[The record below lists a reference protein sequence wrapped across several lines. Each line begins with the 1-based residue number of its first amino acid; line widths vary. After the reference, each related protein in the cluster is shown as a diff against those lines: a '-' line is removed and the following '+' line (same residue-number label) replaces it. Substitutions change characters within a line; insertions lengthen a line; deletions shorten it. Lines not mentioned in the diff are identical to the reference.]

1 MKLLLPASTF
11 PQLSITAEP
20 SPWRMIFLSF
30 TFGIT
35 SESIISLKTAPHPT
49 LSSWSGSPL
58 RISFAP
64 DLTAFKRWYIRSVST
79 IDISSTIISFSFNG
93 FSSFLPAS
101 SGIYGF
107 NSSIICIVEDSCP
120 ECSFST
126 PAARAVGAHS
136 RISSSGCLFLK
147 RSIAPQI
154 VCVFPVP
161 PRPRSKTTLFL
172 SKLFRNSSC
181 SLLYLSLIDSNTSSF
196 VPISVFICI
205 NLLIWNA
212 ISASLSIVRINPSM
226 PYSQYTLF
234 ISTRVA
240 KR

>member
-1 MKLLLPASTF
+1 MSIMDNLKELMDMSAVQEEDNPVFISRTGEFNLFSPKHKIRKNRKYGDTGVAYSEDGKTLEECPAIR
-11 PQLSITAEP
+11 P
-20 SPWRMIFLSF
+20 
-30 TFGIT
+30 G
-35 SESIISLKTAPHPT
+35 
-49 LSSWSGSPL
+49 
-58 RISFAP
+58 RIRIHEGVERIGVN
-64 DLTAFKRWYIRSVST
+64 AFR
-79 IDISSTIISFSFNG
+79 
-93 FSSFLPAS
+93 
-101 SGIYGF
+101 
-107 NSSIICIVEDSCP
+107 SIICIVEDSCP

-226 PYSQYTLF
+226 PFSQYTLF